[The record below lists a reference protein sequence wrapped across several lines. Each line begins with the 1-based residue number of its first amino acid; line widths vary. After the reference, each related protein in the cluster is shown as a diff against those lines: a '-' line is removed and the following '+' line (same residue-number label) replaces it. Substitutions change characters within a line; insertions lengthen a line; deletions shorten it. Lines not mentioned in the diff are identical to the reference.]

1 MPARILPS
9 KLRWTRQPAR
19 RRSPALQSLSTLEQ
33 YTVSSLIMSEDPELD
48 VLLEGLEDKPD
59 PDKKVSHQHSN
70 TVPST
75 AIIVAGV

>member
-1 MPARILPS
+1 
-9 KLRWTRQPAR
+9 
-19 RRSPALQSLSTLEQ
+19 
-33 YTVSSLIMSEDPELD
+33 MSDDPELD

-70 TVPST
+70 TIPST